1 MIYAGT
7 YFCAQHHMTCM
18 KNSNIIK
25 CSCNFNKFMIFK
37 IHEKRQK
44 YHSKEPKETYFHK
57 LKFRETGFHKI
68 LDPNH
73 LSKKDFPGV

>member
-1 MIYAGT
+1 
-7 YFCAQHHMTCM
+7 
-18 KNSNIIK
+18 
-25 CSCNFNKFMIFK
+25 MIFK

-57 LKFRETGFHKI
+57 LKFKEPVSLNNNINKIKI